1 MKVLNVSEKKRIFE
15 KAREYLLSFE
25 GIDSEVLNRHLDE
38 WNNSAPE
45 SMEDLLLGMLDSI
58 KNRQGM
64 PNFIGEIEELRP
76 VLKDFNP
83 NTIIDNYADNWER
96 LFRIVQDQCPP
107 PGRMEINNPKN
118 SWVQFCKS
126 ILSGAKFLSQFSNV
140 TEFNTFVERFYLNE
154 YTRVALPLL
163 LQKEMFGLGFA
174 LACDFLKENGY
185 PEYCKP
191 DVHIKSIFTGLGIS
205 KSDSDYEV
213 FKDVIRFSKAINEL
227 PYKVDKMFWLVGS
240 GKFYLD
246 NIQKPTSRDAFIRSV
261 KKELQL
267 NSSYS

>member
-1 MKVLNVSEKKRIFE
+1 MNGLNVSEQKMIFIMAE
-15 KAREYLLSFE
+15 KYLLSFE
-25 GIDSEVLNRHLDE
+25 GIDHDILNNHLDE
-38 WNNSAPE
+38 WKDSAPE
-45 SMEDLLLGMLDSI
+45 SMEDLFFGMLDSI

-64 PNFIGEIEELRP
+64 PNFIGEIEELRS
-76 VLKDFNP
+76 VLHDFDV
-83 NTIIDNYADNWER
+83 NTIIEEYADDWEL
-96 LFRIVQDQCPP
+96 LFRRVQNQCHP
-107 PGRMEINNPKN
+107 PGRMEIQKPKN

-163 LQKEMFGLGFA
+163 LQKEIFGLGFA

-213 FKDVIRFSKAINEL
+213 FKDIIRFSKAINEL